1 MKKYE
6 RTYSEE
12 QINEIYRYLMAKPMI
27 EAEKLVTIL
36 RNPVMIKEVN
46 QEQQENARQET

>member
-12 QINEIYRYLMAKPMI
+12 QINELYRYLMAKPMI

-46 QEQQENARQET
+46 QEISSEEKKD